1 LFDATPDLSM
11 SKKKYSDVVIVGG
24 VAAGPKTAATL
35 ARRDKNLSITL
46 YQKEELLSYG
56 SCGLPYF
63 ASGDIDSFQQLIAT
77 SYGVVRSPEF
87 FKNSKGF
94 EAVAGAEVIKIN
106 RNEKT
111 VSVRL
116 LESGEEFEHEYKYLV
131 LATGSTPTPPPFPV
145 TASEKIRSFT
155 RPSDAIAFRK
165 MAQTGQVGKAVII
178 GGGFIGCELA
188 ETCGGL
194 WGIETVLIERENQ
207 ILPYALDYE
216 MAVIAQRELARQDIE
231 LLTDTT
237 VEKIDL
243 DDDGNPVVYITGKE
257 SISCDYLFLCLGVR
271 PNVSLASE
279 CGLEIGETGGIKV
292 DENLRTSDSNIY
304 SGGDCVESINQITKK
319 AFYIPMGS
327 LANRHGRVIAENIV
341 GNQMSYPGSL
351 GTFLIKLFNCNV
363 GSSGISK
370 QVAENFGLKADF
382 VLGTFPDKP
391 DYYPEGK
398 TFKAMMVYEPD
409 SHRVLG
415 LQAVGLGD
423 ICRRVD
429 SMSALLQHNATLES
443 VLDFEHGYAPPYS
456 EALDPLYHL
465 AAMALAKIR
474 GISFISP
481 VDLSE
486 MSQESIIWLDV
497 REPSEIES
505 EPWDICGK
513 DNYFNIPLDEL
524 RNRIDELDKNR
535 KIVIVCKRGP
545 RSYQAAVILKQADFE
560 SVDIIGG
567 GYEAAVL

>member
-1 LFDATPDLSM
+1 M
-11 SKKKYSDVVIVGG
+11 SKNKYSDVVIVGG

-46 YQKEELLSYG
+46 YQKEEIMSYG

-63 ASGDIDSFQQLIAT
+63 ASGDIDNFKQLVAT

-94 EAVAGAEVIKIN
+94 EAITRAEVIKIN
-106 RNEKT
+106 RDEKT
-111 VSVRL
+111 ALVKL
-116 LESGEEFEHEYKYLV
+116 LDSGEEFEHEYKYLV
-131 LATGSTPTPPPFPV
+131 LATGANTKPPPFPV
-145 TASEKIRSFT
+145 AASEKIRSFT
-155 RPSDAIAFRK
+155 RPFDAIAFRK
-165 MAQTGQVGKAVII
+165 MAQTGQVGKAIII
-178 GGGFIGCELA
+178 GAGFIGCELA

-194 WGIETVLIERENQ
+194 WGIETVLMEKENQ
-207 ILPYALDYE
+207 ILPDALDYE
-216 MAVIAQRELARQDIE
+216 MAVITQRELARQDIE
-231 LLTDTT
+231 LLTGTT
-237 VEKIDL
+237 VEKVDL
-243 DDDGNPVVYITGKE
+243 DDDGNPVVYIARQE
-257 SISCDYLFLCLGVR
+257 SISCDYLFLCLGVK
-271 PNVSLASE
+271 PNVLLANE

-292 DENLRTSDSNIY
+292 DENLRTSDANIY
-304 SGGDCVESINQITKK
+304 AGGDCIESINQITKK
-319 AFYIPMGS
+319 PFYIPMGS

-341 GNQMSYPGSL
+341 GNQMTYPGSL
-351 GTFLIKLFNCNV
+351 GTFLIKLFDCNV
-363 GSSGISK
+363 GSCGITK
-370 QVAENFGLKADF
+370 QVAENCGLKADF

-398 TFKAMMVYEPD
+398 TFKAMMVFEPD

-415 LQAVGLGD
+415 LQAAGCGD

-456 EALDPLYHL
+456 EALDPLHHL

-474 GISFISP
+474 GIAFISP

-486 MSQESIIWLDV
+486 KSKEHCIWLDV
-497 REPSEIES
+497 REPAEIES

-513 DNYFNIPLDEL
+513 DNYLNIPLDEL

-545 RSYQAAVILKQADFE
+545 RSYQTAVILKQAGFE
-560 SVDIIGG
+560 SVDIISG

>member
-1 LFDATPDLSM
+1 M
-11 SKKKYSDVVIVGG
+11 SEKKYSDVIIVGG

-46 YQKEELLSYG
+46 YQKEEVLSYG

-63 ASGDIDSFQQLIAT
+63 ASGDIDNFQQLVST
-77 SYGVVRSPEF
+77 SYGVIRSPEF

-94 EAVAGAEVIKIN
+94 EAIAGAEVIKIN
-106 RNEKT
+106 KDEKT
-111 VSVRL
+111 VAVKI

-145 TASEKIRSFT
+145 ATSDRISSFT
-155 RPSDAIAFRK
+155 RPGDAIAFRK
-165 MAQTGQVGKAVII
+165 MAQAGQVGKAII
-178 GGGFIGCELA
+178 VGGGFIGCELA

-194 WGIETVLIERENQ
+194 WGIETVLIEKENQ
-207 ILPYALDYE
+207 ILPFALDYE
-216 MAVIAQRELARQDIE
+216 MAVIAQRELARQNIE
-231 LLTDTT
+231 ILNGAMVDK
-237 VEKIDL
+237 VDL
-243 DDDGNPVVYITGKE
+243 DNDGNPVVFVSGKDG
-257 SISCDYLFLCLGVR
+257 ILCDYLFLCLGVR
-271 PNVSLASE
+271 PIVSLASE

-292 DENLRTSDSNIY
+292 DDYLRTSDANIY
-304 SGGDCVESINQITKK
+304 AGGDCVESINQITGRP
-319 AFYIPMGS
+319 FYIAMGS
-327 LANRHGRVIAENIV
+327 LANRHGRVIAENIA
-341 GNQMSYPGSL
+341 GNQMTYPGSL
-351 GTFLIKLFNCNV
+351 GTFLIKLFDCNV
-363 GSSGISK
+363 GSCGITR
-370 QVAENFGLKADF
+370 QVAENCGLNADY

-398 TFKAMMVYEPD
+398 TFRAKMVYEPG

-415 LQAVGLGD
+415 LQAVGHGD

-456 EALDPLYHL
+456 EALDPLHHL
-465 AAMALAKIR
+465 AAMALAKIN
-474 GISFISP
+474 GISFVSP

-486 MSQESIIWLDV
+486 TSSDNRIWLDV

-505 EPWDICGK
+505 EPWEYAGE
-513 DNYFNIPLDEL
+513 NAYLNIPLDDL
-524 RNRIDELDKNR
+524 RNRLDELDKNR

-545 RSYQAAVILKQADFE
+545 RSYQAAVILKQAGFK
-560 SVDIIGG
+560 SVNIISG